1 MLKMRQ
7 RSKNKTAPADQSGAS
22 FMEVLVGVA
31 ITSFGFLGALGFL
44 ALTTQLNQD
53 AYIRTQASYATQALI
68 ESMHLNAAAVFENK
82 YDGTHTSYR
91 HPETDCL
98 KQGCSPEDR
107 AKYDR
112 YRFDRSLNENLPN
125 AKSSLKCS
133 SSTELGNQSSVYSGS
148 CRLEVSWSQLSLNKN
163 GSSRYQSLVWVFQP

>member
-1 MLKMRQ
+1 MLTIRQ
-7 RSKNKTAPADQSGAS
+7 RSKNKTAPGDQSGAS

-31 ITSFGFLGALGFL
+31 ITSVGFLGALGLL

-53 AYIRTQASYATQALI
+53 AYMRTQANYATQALI
-68 ESMHLNAAAVFENK
+68 ESMHINAAAIFLGK

-91 HPETDCL
+91 HPETNCL
-98 KQGCSPEDR
+98 KQGCSSADR
-107 AKYDR
+107 AEYDR

-133 SSTELGNQSSVYSGS
+133 ANTERDSQSSVHSDT
-148 CRLEVSWSQLSLNKN
+148 CRLEVSWSQVSLNKN
-163 GSSRYQSLVWVFQP
+163 GSSRYQSLVWIFQP